1 MKRQLFRILFLL
13 ILCMTLLPGR
23 ANAATHTLENGGDL
37 RALLS
42 GDRVQNGDTVQL
54 LGTAYVNDPLS
65 DSAPWI
71 IAKSVTLRG
80 GSIDL
85 RSGGILLGA
94 DVTLDAVEL
103 CFANNVR
110 NAIIANGHTLTLKDV
125 TQSSSTK
132 PVHLFCGSLTGH
144 DAAAASGSH
153 GQVVIQGSTT
163 LGNLYAGSLS
173 ADGAENS
180 FSHPVTITLGG
191 SGKVGSIYG
200 CGAVETYVDSS
211 KWFDTGYVPEP
222 PAASAEHY
230 SVTGSVTV
238 NLNDAPTVT
247 VFGEAGENNLAA
259 VKISGGAGYAATHR
273 FSRIGNLVLEEGVT
287 YLPPADSDL
296 TKTQVTVS
304 ADARLDLTERK
315 DWAVA
320 ALKGSGI
327 LVLDSSG
334 SLEISGAVENGPLS
348 VAIGGTDALGTVS
361 TASPA
366 DSSHTYILA
375 AESAP
380 EDFVLLPCPDG
391 TGALIRDAFGHW
403 TAAAAEDAV
412 KADAFSFTE
421 EAKTL
426 PHAISI
432 NLPIAVTYSGDAWAE
447 VYMLYPTLRING
459 AEVPLVDPD
468 YWEFGNENLSMYF
481 TSDGLT
487 EFLYIGAAP
496 GLEAIPEGI
505 YEIAATI
512 PAAYSSSGEALTA
525 VITLTIGDPQPDVTE
540 PTAPQETEPEVT
552 EPEETKPA
560 ATEPEETQP
569 VVTEPEETQPAVTE
583 PKETQPVATEP
594 EETKPAAIEP
604 EETQPVVPPCNGG
617 ESCILASFGDI
628 DPSQWYHDGIHFCV
642 EKGLMNGV
650 GNGCF
655 APSGTTSRA
664 MIVTILWR
672 MEGKPRPRGSVSF
685 ADVVPESWYAEAVS
699 WAAGEKIVEGYG
711 DTFGPDDAIT
721 REQFATILYRYA
733 QRKGCDTGIGKQ
745 TDISGYG
752 DAGSVSSWARDAMQ
766 WACGAGLMQGDG
778 VSLTPLADAT
788 RAQAAALFQRFCTNI
803 ATK

>member
-42 GDRVQNGDTVQL
+42 GDEVQSGDTVQL

-71 IAKSVTLRG
+71 IEKSVTLRG

-94 DVTLDAVEL
+94 DVTLDSVEL

-144 DAAAASGSH
+144 DAAAVSGSH
-153 GQVVIQGSTT
+153 GQVVIRGSTT

-173 ADGAENS
+173 ADGSENS

-222 PAASAEHY
+222 PAASAERY

-238 NLNDAPTVT
+238 NLKDAPTVT
-247 VFGEAGENNLAA
+247 VFGEAGEHNLAA

-273 FSRIGNLVLEEGVT
+273 LSRIGSLVLEEGVT

-296 TKTQVTVS
+296 TETQVTVS
-304 ADARLDLTERK
+304 AGARLDLTERK
-315 DWAVA
+315 DWAVT

-327 LVLDSSG
+327 LVLDTVG
-334 SLEISGAVENGPLS
+334 SLEISSAVENGPLS

-391 TGALIRDAFGHW
+391 TGALIRDASGHW

-421 EAKTL
+421 EAKAL
-426 PHAISI
+426 PHAISV
-432 NLPIAVTYSGDAWAE
+432 NLPIAVTYSGDAWAV

-468 YWEFGNENLSMYF
+468 YWEFGNESLSMYF

-525 VITLTIGDPQPDVTE
+525 VITLSIGDPQPEGTGPNVPEDPKPEATQPEATE
-540 PTAPQETEPEVT
+540 PKETQ
-552 EPEETKPA
+552 PA

-569 VVTEPEETQPAVTE
+569 VV
-583 PKETQPVATEP
+583 
-594 EETKPAAIEP
+594 
-604 EETQPVVPPCNGG
+604 PPCDRG
-617 ESCILASFGDI
+617 ESCILASFEDI

-655 APSGTTSRA
+655 APGGTTSRS

-672 MEGKPRPRGSVSF
+672 MEGKPSPRGSVSF

-745 TDISGYG
+745 TDISGYA

>member
-42 GDRVQNGDTVQL
+42 GDEVQSGDTVQL

-125 TQSSSTK
+125 TQSSNTK

-173 ADGAENS
+173 ADGTENS

-222 PAASAEHY
+222 PAASAERY
-230 SVTGSVTV
+230 SVTGAVTID
-238 NLNDAPTVT
+238 LNDAPTVT
-247 VFGEAGENNLAA
+247 VFGEAGENNLAV

-273 FSRIGNLVLEEGVT
+273 FSRIGSLLLEEGVT

-304 ADARLDLTERK
+304 ADARLDLTEMQ
-315 DWAVA
+315 DAAVA
-320 ALKGSGI
+320 ALEGSGI
-327 LVLDSSG
+327 LVLDTVG
-334 SLEISGAVENGPLS
+334 SLEVSGTVENGPLS
-348 VAIGGTDALGTVS
+348 VAIGGTDSLGTAS

-366 DSSHTYILA
+366 GSAHSYIIA
-375 AESAP
+375 AESDS
-380 EDFVLLPCPDG
+380 EDFMLLPCPDG
-391 TGALIRDAFGHW
+391 TLELVRDAYGHW

-426 PHAISI
+426 PHAISV

-525 VITLTIGDPQPDVTE
+525 VITLTVGDPQPEVTE
-540 PTAPQETEPEVT
+540 PTAPQETEPKVT
-552 EPEETKPA
+552 
-560 ATEPEETQP
+560 
-569 VVTEPEETQPAVTE
+569 
-583 PKETQPVATEP
+583 
-594 EETKPAAIEP
+594 EP
-604 EETQPVVPPCNGG
+604 EETQPVVPPCDRG

-628 DPSQWYHDGIHFCV
+628 DPSHWYHDGIHFCV

-655 APSGTTSRA
+655 APGGTTRRA

-672 MEGKPRPRGSVSF
+672 MEGKPSPRGSVSF

-745 TDISGYG
+745 TDISGYT
-752 DAGSVSSWARDAMQ
+752 DAGSVSSWAKDAMQ